1 MLCVKQKHKHED
13 TLFDFEVTAEKR
25 QFAEQTDGFQSC
37 ALKTGANGDEVPPV
51 PIPNTEVK
59 LISVENTWLAT
70 AWEDR
75 TVPVQI
81 TERSKTFSAYC
92 SLAQS
97 VERMTVNH
105 DVVSSSLTGAAN
117 DHGFKLLRPWFFFC
131 HHVKMMPQTGLTGAA
146 KK

>member
-1 MLCVKQKHKHED
+1 M
-13 TLFDFEVTAEKR
+13 
-25 QFAEQTDGFQSC
+25 QTDGFQSI

-105 DVVSSSLTGAAN
+105 DVVSSSLTGAAKKN
-117 DHGFKLLRPWFFFC
+117 RLVETGRFC
-131 HHVKMMPQTGLTGAA
+131 FLHT
-146 KK
+146 

>member
-25 QFAEQTDGFQSC
+25 QFAEQTDGFQSI

-75 TVPVQI
+75 AVPVL
-81 TERSKTFSAYC
+81 KTP
-92 SLAQS
+92 
-97 VERMTVNH
+97 
-105 DVVSSSLTGAAN
+105 AAN
-117 DHGFKLLRPWFFFC
+117 
-131 HHVKMMPQTGLTGAA
+131 AA
-146 KK
+146 GVF

>member
-1 MLCVKQKHKHED
+1 MCEVQMKARD
-13 TLFDFEVTAEKR
+13 TLFDFEVTKLQAAWR
-25 QFAEQTDGFQSC
+25 ISRA
-37 ALKTGANGDEVPPV
+37 AKTGVYGDEVPPV

-75 TVPVQI
+75 AMPVQI
-81 TERSKTFSAYC
+81 TRRFGSPNLFGVYC
-92 SLAQS
+92 PLAQS

-117 DHGFKLLRPWFFFC
+117 KPSDQKIRWFF
-131 HHVKMMPQTGLTGAA
+131 LAIIWA
-146 KK
+146 